1 MDSGDAARL
10 ALAAVGIVSVLSI
23 AYLVRLNVLL
33 KGTPIEGRKL
43 LTPWTEEL
51 RRKAYRELENNP
63 VDWTADLP
71 PKLDRRYIVTG
82 GNGLVGGYI
91 VLQLLAR
98 GTSPEAIRILDI
110 QATERSDMTIG
121 PAAQVDFIKTDITSR
136 ESIDAAFSKPWSKS
150 VAHLPL
156 TVFHTAAVIV
166 ISERIKLFYRLPEAV
181 NIHGTRNVLDAARK
195 AGADIFSATSSG
207 SIAIRPISAWDCWW
221 RSEPTNFLQFIDES
235 DFDKPLRAHEEYFGN
250 YAASKAFAERMVCG
264 ENEPSFRTGCIRPA
278 NAVYGQFG
286 DACFGRLLSQPV
298 IPTWITHIIQN
309 FVHGANVAE
318 AHLRQEAVL
327 AKKGDCPQAGRPFLV
342 TDPNP
347 PITFADLYGTI
358 TTLSVHPTKLQLV
371 QPVVIFVLAHI
382 LEWYSQLPYRFPFL
396 KGILPEMQG
405 DLKTLRPGLFSV
417 CTHVVSSDAR
427 ARKPVAE
434 GGLGYRGSYTTLQ
447 GMVTEVIEWNQEHSD
462 KEKERRVYSTSMLL
476 ADKLE
481 KVHGS

>member
-10 ALAAVGIVSVLSI
+10 ALAACGILSVLAI
-23 AYLVRLNVLL
+23 AYLVRLNIML
-33 KGTPIEGRKL
+33 KGTPAEARGIV
-43 LTPWTEEL
+43 TPWTEEL
-51 RRKAYRELENNP
+51 RRKAYKELENNP

-71 PKLDRRYIVTG
+71 PKLDRRYIITG

-98 GTSPEAIRILDI
+98 GTSPESIRILDI
-110 QATERSDMTIG
+110 RETERSDLSIG
-121 PAAQVDFIKTDITSR
+121 PAAQVEFIKTDITSP
-136 ESIDAAFSKPWSKS
+136 ESLDAAFSKPWSKS

-166 ISERIKLFYRLPEAV
+166 VSERIKLFYRLPEAV

-207 SIAIRPISAWDCWW
+207 SIAIRPISVWDSWW
-221 RSEPTNFLQFIDES
+221 RSQPRDYLQFIDES
-235 DFDKPLRAHEEYFGN
+235 DFDKPMRAHEEYFGN
-250 YAASKAFAERMVCG
+250 YAVSKADAERMVCG
-264 ENEPSFRTGCIRPA
+264 ENEESFRTGCIRPT
-278 NAVYGQFG
+278 NAVYGQQG
-286 DACFGRLLSQPV
+286 DACFGRLLSLPV
-298 IPTWITHIIQN
+298 IQTWIPHVIQN

-318 AHLRQEAVL
+318 GHLRQEAVL
-327 AKKGDCPQAGRPFLV
+327 ARKGDCPQAGRPFIV

-358 TTLSVHPTKLQLV
+358 TTLSVHPTKLQLI
-371 QPVVIFVLAHI
+371 QPVIILVLSHI
-382 LEWYSQLPYRFPFL
+382 LEWYSQLPYRLPFL
-396 KGILPEMQG
+396 KPILPEMKG
-405 DLKTLRPGLFSV
+405 DIKTLRPGLFSV
-417 CTHVVSSDAR
+417 CTHVIASDAR

-434 GGLGYRGSYTTLQ
+434 GGLGYRGTFTTLQ

-462 KEKERRVYSTSMLL
+462 KEKARRVYSTSILL